1 MNQNDTVW
9 KILNLFWI
17 PITFIPFFNGLGF
30 IYAGWRVNETKW
42 IDEGI
47 IYMIPFIFLSFTIFN
62 DIVLYMAILSLIVG
76 IIRAYMIVKPFLEKL
91 KEKNNKNT
99 QSDNHTTSN
108 ISQNKA
114 PTSTKNS
121 NENKKIVDI
130 SIEDLR
136 KTSISKE
143 KIDKLIA
150 YKNSGYIFTSINDL
164 SEKISLNES
173 DIQEIEKLIEKKEKI
188 SNSRILDI

>member
-91 KEKNNKNT
+91 KEKNNKYT
-99 QSDNHTTSN
+99 HSDNHTTSN

>member
-76 IIRAYMIVKPFLEKL
+76 IIRAYMIVKPFLKKL

-99 QSDNHTTSN
+99 HSDNHTTSN

>member
-91 KEKNNKNT
+91 KEKNDKNT
-99 QSDNHTTSN
+99 HSDNHTTSN

>member
-76 IIRAYMIVKPFLEKL
+76 IISAYMIVKPFLEKL
-91 KEKNNKNT
+91 KEKNNKT
-99 QSDNHTTSN
+99 THSDNHTTSN

>member
-99 QSDNHTTSN
+99 HSDNHTTSN

-114 PTSTKNS
+114 QTSTKNS
-121 NENKKIVDI
+121 NENKKIIDI

>member
-99 QSDNHTTSN
+99 HSDNHTTSN